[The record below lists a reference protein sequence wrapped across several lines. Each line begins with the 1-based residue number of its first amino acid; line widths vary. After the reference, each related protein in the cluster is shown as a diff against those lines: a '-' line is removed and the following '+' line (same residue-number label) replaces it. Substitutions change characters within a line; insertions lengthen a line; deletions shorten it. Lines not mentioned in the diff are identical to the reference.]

1 MKRWWLMVAL
11 LLSLGFNLGLLAAV
25 AGGWW
30 ASRGAAERPAVDVL
44 GEVSETAPAAG
55 EAAAGPE
62 PDPLAAALPADSR
75 ELSGLAAP
83 GPEGEGPPAPA
94 TGVGSGAFPVAG
106 ADSTAEGEAAE
117 VGAGSAT
124 GPPWGPRP
132 WSTGEAGES
141 GEDERI
147 AGAGAPHPGPP
158 LDRLADHLQLEGERR
173 EEFLAVQRELF
184 RDLLELRRR
193 RAALTVELHRE
204 LAAPRPDE
212 ARIEELVGEL
222 GEAYAA
228 TEGRTARAILDSR
241 ALLDPEQQRRYLQV
255 LRHLLGGGPHGPQ
268 RGPGPGPRRR
278 LGPGRPPG

>member
-1 MKRWWLMVAL
+1 VKRWWLMVAL

-44 GEVSETAPAAG
+44 GEVRETAPAAG
-55 EAAAGPE
+55 EATAGPE
-62 PDPLAAALPADSR
+62 PDPLEAALPAGSR

-94 TGVGSGAFPVAG
+94 TGVGGGELAAG
-106 ADSTAEGEAAE
+106 AGAATEGEAAE
-117 VGAGSAT
+117 EGAGSAS

-132 WSTGEAGES
+132 WSTGEAGGS

-147 AGAGAPHPGPP
+147 AGAGAPLPGPP
-158 LDRLADHLQLEGERR
+158 LDRLADHLRLEGERR

-212 ARIEELVGEL
+212 ARIEELVGGL

-241 ALLDPEQQRRYLQV
+241 ALLEPEQQRRYLQV
-255 LRHLLGGGPHGPQ
+255 LRHLLSGGPRGSQ